1 MAIELKEWN
10 ILEQLKT
17 EEDIALYLTAC
28 FEDADG
34 DTEFIIHALQDAVK
48 ARSLIAKQTEN
59 SELTPVGIFDLIK
72 ELGLKIQVSPT
83 ERNEV
88 L

>member
-1 MAIELKEWN
+1 MSVKLKEWN

-17 EEDIALYLTAC
+17 EEDIALYLKAC
-28 FEDADG
+28 FEEADG
-34 DTEFIIHALQDAVK
+34 DTEFIIHALQDATK
-48 ARSLIAKQTEN
+48 AKSLLAKQNETN
-59 SELTPVGIFDLIK
+59 ELTPVGIFDLIK

>member
-1 MAIELKEWN
+1 MVVELKEWN

-34 DTEFIIHALQDAVK
+34 DTEFILHALQDAAK
-48 ARSLIAKQTEN
+48 ARSLIAKQAEN

-72 ELGLKIQVSPT
+72 ALGLKIQVSSI
-83 ERNEV
+83 ERNAV

>member
-1 MAIELKEWN
+1 MAVKLKEWN

-34 DTEFIIHALQDAVK
+34 DAEFILHALQDAAK
-48 ARSLIAKQTEN
+48 ARSLIAKQAEN

-72 ELGLKIQVSPT
+72 ALGLKIQVSAI
-83 ERNEV
+83 ERNAV

>member
-1 MAIELKEWN
+1 MAVKLKEWN

-34 DTEFIIHALQDAVK
+34 DTEFIVHALQDAAK
-48 ARSLIAKQTEN
+48 ARSLIAKQAEN

-72 ELGLKIQVSPT
+72 ALGLKIQVSAI
-83 ERNEV
+83 ERNAV